1 MSQPLLPQ
9 TRVKP
14 GPPTNQTQTAPA
26 SNPPPASRP
35 KSLLKPNA
43 VPVWAIIAIIVGLIF
58 ITLILVIVNANQLP
72 PKPPAKSALT
82 TGGSA
87 AQTAPNVFI
96 DNIALTYLF
105 QTMTDLTND
114 CNIPNTVGYSLV
126 LGSAATTATSWQ
138 QAKAQ
143 LNGTCDFYGLVSMEF
158 RMGGALEGPLDICY
172 AYASVGFQIVRIYYN
187 NTLPFDFLGQLLTA
201 YDVSYPLKM
210 YWDRSSFT
218 NYDVASAYLNQV
230 NAYVAAVRAWQL
242 SGGST
247 LAPSISTYQA
257 AFCNPYFGQDNLGQ
271 YSSLFQP
278 WLAFP
283 FEGLIQKLADSY
295 IPASI
300 QGILGGIEFTQ
311 QQAIKAVYAI
321 GQQYVGDVNI
331 ELFTAAVLQGLPIQI
346 LTDPPQVAVPA
357 IKQSLFAGPNVNSSS
372 VPVFVFGTYTD
383 NVAFYSSF
391 AAQGGS
397 LMLFGFTDEQSQV
410 SGVLPVNIATELQ
423 NAIGAPI
430 MSAMDFTTTS
440 PYEVTFGATFVTEK
454 YVADL
459 ITLLIGTQVNAQ
471 STESGDILNT
481 FAMKNTAAFL
491 GPGNV
496 LDIGGRLTQE
506 QALAAFKQQ
515 GASLGLQMPAFSI
528 QLTESTPAGGNLTA
542 AAQIA
547 GVSPPGPNPSK
558 FDWRNVAPN
567 CLATV
572 INQGQCEN
580 CWAISSSHAMSAR
593 LCIAQGVAGLSQN
606 RFLSPHHV
614 TTCSQLPQGQNG
626 CQPQMPQ
633 TGFSFMTGDVH
644 SLQCMPT
651 VDTGTS
657 ATGCQQSCNAGS
669 GGSLSDVN
677 GIVQGTYVKY
687 DNPTD
692 IKTALVNGGPLAVGI
707 SVPADLLTT
716 FPLYTPNP
724 NGIYNLNPS
733 EYTIG
738 GHMIM
743 LVGYDD
749 TASPPYWIIQNSW
762 GSTQGQGGFLKLQQD
777 PNGVLSKSGM
787 WIDRYG
793 WAATTRPLFQA
804 TAPTVVL
811 TALVTS
817 NNGGQQSTP
826 TVYTNPLGCPNLV
839 LNTNQ
844 SAAQAKLQGCPNSA
858 GTLTT
863 TAATTSTTGGHTI
876 GSGSS
881 VRPSLLLLF
890 LVLLLGL

>member
-1 MSQPLLPQ
+1 MNRQPLLPSSVATSQ
-9 TRVKP
+9 PVTAPPGQP
-14 GPPTNQTQTAPA
+14 GPTKPKPI
-26 SNPPPASRP
+26 PRP
-35 KSLLKPNA
+35 N
-43 VPVWAIIAIIVGLIF
+43 VMPVWALVIIIGGFLFIVLV
-58 ITLILVIVNANQLP
+58 LVIVNANKLP
-72 PKPPAKSALT
+72 PAGPKKAALT

-114 CNIPNTVGYSLV
+114 CNIASTVGYDLV
-126 LGSAATTATSWQ
+126 LGDAATTLDSWQ
-138 QAKAQ
+138 KAKAQ

-158 RMGGALEGPLDICY
+158 RAGGALEGPLDICY
-172 AYASVGFQIVRIYYN
+172 AYASVGFQIVAIYYN
-187 NTLPFDFLGQLLTA
+187 YTLPFDFLGQLLTA
-201 YDVSYPLKM
+201 YGVAYPLKM

-218 NYDVASAYLNQV
+218 SYDVASAYLGQV
-230 NAYVAAVRAWQL
+230 NLYIGAVQAWRL
-242 SGGST
+242 AGGST
-247 LAPSISTYQA
+247 LAPSIQQYQS

-271 YSSLFQP
+271 YNSLFQP

-295 IPASI
+295 IPVAI
-300 QGILGGIEFTQ
+300 QNILGGIEFTQ
-311 QQAIKAVYAI
+311 QQAIKQVFAI
-321 GQQYVGDVNI
+321 GSQYDGDVNI
-331 ELFTAAVLQGLPIQI
+331 QLFTAAVLQGLPIQL
-346 LTDPPQVAVPA
+346 LTTPPQTAVPA
-357 IKQSLFAGPNVNSSS
+357 IKQSLYAGPNVNSSA

-383 NVAFYSSF
+383 NIAFYSSF

-410 SGVLPVNIATELQ
+410 SGVLPVNIATALQ

-430 MSAMDFTTTS
+430 MSAMDFTTTH
-440 PYEVTFGATFVTEK
+440 PYEVVFGPSYVTEK

-471 STESGDILNT
+471 STVSGDILNT
-481 FAMKNTAAFL
+481 FAMKNTAAIL
-491 GPGNV
+491 GPNNV

-506 QALAAFKQQ
+506 QALDAFKQQ

-542 AAQIA
+542 AAEIA
-547 GVSPPGPNPSK
+547 GASPPGPNPSK
-558 FDWRNVAPN
+558 FSWRDKAPA

-593 LCIAQGVAGLSQN
+593 LCIGQGISGLSQN

-644 SLQCMPT
+644 SFQCMPT
-651 VDTGTS
+651 IDTGTS

-677 GIVQGTYVKY
+677 GVLKGTYVKY
-687 DNPTD
+687 DNPHD

-707 SVPADLLTT
+707 SVPADLLNT

-724 NGIYNLNPS
+724 NGIYHLNPA

-743 LVGYDD
+743 LTGYDD
-749 TASPPYWIIQNSW
+749 TATPPYWEVQNSW
-762 GSTQGQGGFLKLQQD
+762 GATQGNGGFLKLQQD

-787 WIDRYG
+787 WVDRYG
-793 WAATTRPLFQA
+793 WAATPRPLFQA
-804 TAPTVVL
+804 TSPTVVL
-811 TALVTS
+811 TAIVTS

-839 LNTNQ
+839 VNTNQ
-844 SAAQAKLQGCPNSA
+844 SSAQAKLQGCPNSA

-863 TAATTSTTGGHTI
+863 TTTQSTNGGHTI
-876 GSGSS
+876 GAAAGI
-881 VRPSLLLLF
+881 RPEFL
-890 LVLLLGL
+890 LVLLTWLATLFLA

>member
-1 MSQPLLPQ
+1 MSTRTPLIVSASKTTSDKSDTSSEKS
-9 TRVKP
+9 TRAKILVR
-14 GPPTNQTQTAPA
+14 A
-26 SNPPPASRP
+26 
-35 KSLLKPNA
+35 NA
-43 VPVWAIIAIIVGLIF
+43 VPTWVIIAIVIIVLF
-58 ITLILVIVNANQLP
+58 VSLVLVIINANKLP
-72 PKPPAKSALT
+72 PPGPHKAALT

-96 DNIALTYLF
+96 DNTALTYLF
-105 QTMTDLTND
+105 ETMTDLTND
-114 CNIPNTVGYSLV
+114 CNIANTIGYDLV
-126 LGSAATTATSWQ
+126 LGSAATTLASWQ

-158 RMGGALEGPLDICY
+158 RTNALEGPLDICY
-172 AYASVGFQIVRIYYN
+172 AYASVGFQIVQIYYN

-201 YDVSYPLKM
+201 YGVSYPLKM

-218 NYDVASAYLNQV
+218 PYDVASAYLNQV
-230 NAYVAAVRAWQL
+230 NLYIAAAQAWQR

-247 LAPSISTYQA
+247 QAPSISTYQS

-271 YSSLFQP
+271 YNSLFQP

-283 FEGLIQKLADSY
+283 FEGLIQKLADTY
-295 IPASI
+295 IPVAI
-300 QGILGGIEFTQ
+300 QNILGGIEFTAQ
-311 QQAIKAVYAI
+311 QEIKNVYAI
-321 GQQYVGDVNI
+321 GSQYIGDVNI
-331 ELFTAAVLQGLPIQI
+331 ELFNAAVLGGLNIII

-357 IKQSLFAGPNVNSSS
+357 IKQSLYSSGNVNSSA
-372 VPVFVFGTYTD
+372 VPVFVFATYTD

-430 MSAMDFTTTS
+430 MSAMDFTTTH
-440 PYEVTFGATFVTEK
+440 PYEVTFGPDYVTEK
-454 YVADL
+454 FVADL
-459 ITLLIGTQVNAQ
+459 ITLCIGTQVNAQ
-471 STESGDILNT
+471 STVSGDILNT
-481 FAMKNTAAFL
+481 FAIKNTAAFL
-491 GPGNV
+491 GPNNI

-506 QALAAFKQQ
+506 QALAAFSQQ

-542 AAQIA
+542 AAMIA
-547 GVSPPGPNPSK
+547 GVSPPGPNPLK
-558 FDWRNVAPN
+558 FDWRNVAPA

-572 INQGQCEN
+572 ISQGQCEN

-593 LCIAQGVAGLSQN
+593 LCIAQGAAGLSQN
-606 RFLSPHHV
+606 RFLSTHHV

-644 SLQCMPT
+644 SFQCMPT
-651 VDTGTS
+651 IDTGTS
-657 ATGCQQSCNAGS
+657 ASGCQQSCNAGS

-677 GIVQGTYVKY
+677 GILQGTYIKY

-707 SVPADLLTT
+707 SVPSDLLTT

-724 NGIYNLNPS
+724 NGVYMINPS
-733 EYTIG
+733 VYTIG

-749 TASPPYWIIQNSW
+749 TANPPYWIVQNSW
-762 GSTQGQGGFLKLQQD
+762 GSTQGQGGYLKLQQD
-777 PNGVLSKSGM
+777 PHGTLSKSGM
-787 WIDRYG
+787 WVDRYG
-793 WAATTRPLFQA
+793 WAATPRPLFQA
-804 TAPTVVL
+804 TSPTVVL
-811 TALVTS
+811 TSLVTS
-817 NNGGQQSTP
+817 NNGKQPTP
-826 TVYTNPLGCPNLV
+826 TVYTNQLGCPNLV
-839 LNTNQ
+839 VNTNQ
-844 SAAQAKLQGCPNSA
+844 SAIQASLQGCPNSA
-858 GTLTT
+858 GTLNTVT
-863 TAATTSTTGGHTI
+863 KQSTTGGHTI
-876 GSGSS
+876 GAASS
-881 VRPSLLLLF
+881 LHPSFMLLMILLVSSMI
-890 LVLLLGL
+890 LQ

>member
-1 MSQPLLPQ
+1 MSGNQPLLV
-9 TRVKP
+9 RGKP
-14 GPPTNQTQTAPA
+14 APPPTNPTQA
-26 SNPPPASRP
+26 PPPART
-35 KSLLKPNA
+35 KPQLPQNI
-43 VPVWAIIAIIVGLIF
+43 VPVWAIMVIIVGVIF
-58 ITLILVIVNANQLP
+58 ITLVLVIVNANKLP
-72 PKPPAKSALT
+72 PSPPKKTALT

-87 AQTAPNVFI
+87 SQTAPNVFI

-114 CNIPNTVGYSLV
+114 CNIANTVGYDLV
-126 LGSAATTATSWQ
+126 LGSALTTTTSWQ

-172 AYASVGFQIVRIYYN
+172 AYANVGFQIVAIYYN
-187 NTLPFDFLGQLLTA
+187 YTLPFDFLGQLLTA
-201 YDVSYPLKM
+201 YGVSYPLKM

-218 NYDVASAYLNQV
+218 NYDVASAYLGQV
-230 NAYVAAVRAWQL
+230 NLYIGAVQAWRL

-247 LAPSISTYQA
+247 LAPAISTYQA

-271 YSSLFQP
+271 YNSLFQP

-295 IPASI
+295 IPVAI
-300 QGILGGIEFTQ
+300 QNILGGIEFTQ
-311 QQAIKAVYAI
+311 QQAIKQVFAVGA
-321 GQQYVGDVNI
+321 QYQGDANI
-331 ELFTAAVLQGLPIQI
+331 ALFTAAVLQGLPIQL
-346 LTDPPQVAVPA
+346 LTTPPQTAVPA
-357 IKQSLFAGPNVNSSS
+357 IKQSLYAGPNVNSSA
-372 VPVFVFGTYTD
+372 VPVFIFGTYTD

-410 SGVLPVNIATELQ
+410 AGVLPVNIATELQ

-430 MSAMDFTTTS
+430 MSAMDFTTTH
-440 PYEVTFGATFVTEK
+440 PYEVVFGPNYVTEK

-481 FAMKNTAAFL
+481 FALKNTAAFL
-491 GPGNV
+491 GPNNV

-528 QLTESTPAGGNLTA
+528 QLTESTPAGGNLSA

-547 GVSPPGPNPSK
+547 GVSPPPPNPLK
-558 FDWRNVAPN
+558 FSWRNNAPA

-572 INQGQCEN
+572 INQGQCED
-580 CWAISSSHAMSAR
+580 CWAISSTHAMSAR
-593 LCIAQGVAGLSQN
+593 LCIAQGAAGLSQN
-606 RFLSPHHV
+606 RFMSVHHV
-614 TTCSQLPQGQNG
+614 ATCSQLPQGQNG

-644 SLQCMPT
+644 STQCMPT
-651 VDTGTS
+651 IDTGTS

-677 GIVQGTYVKY
+677 GVLQGTYVKY

-707 SVPADLLTT
+707 SVPADLLNT

-724 NGIYNLNPS
+724 NGIYMLNPS

-743 LVGYDD
+743 LTGFDD
-749 TASPPYWIIQNSW
+749 TASPPYWEIQNSW
-762 GSTQGQGGFLKLQQD
+762 GNTQGNGGFLKLQQD

-793 WAATTRPLFQA
+793 WAATPRTLFQA
-804 TAPTVVL
+804 TSPTVVL

-817 NNGGQQSTP
+817 SSGQQTTP

-839 LNTNQ
+839 VNTNQ
-844 SAAQAKLQGCPNSA
+844 STAQAQLQGCPNSA

-863 TAATTSTTGGHTI
+863 TTTTSTTGGHTI
-876 GSGSS
+876 GAAPT
-881 VRPSLLLLF
+881 VQPAFLLILITWLATLLLA
-890 LVLLLGL
+890 